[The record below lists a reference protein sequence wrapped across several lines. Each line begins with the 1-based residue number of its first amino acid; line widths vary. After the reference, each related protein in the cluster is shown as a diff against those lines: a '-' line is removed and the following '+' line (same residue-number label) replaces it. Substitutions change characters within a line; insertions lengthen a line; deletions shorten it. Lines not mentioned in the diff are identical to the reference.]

1 MCIRDREIANIESTN
16 IDISGVIDIVLCFRS
31 EDGISSI
38 RSVDL
43 KTEGAESLISE
54 VKHGLLESM
63 GSNDARPNC
72 DAEVKMLR
80 KHRLQMALYHLAL
93 LRTEEERKRFGMPHR
108 EVLPPAILVGLTG
121 RIVEYPKEL
130 LEQAKE
136 DLFKTLERT
145 AIMTL
150 SSEFS
155 LSDLEDL
162 THQPISVCRNCKNFC
177 ETPITKS
184 P

>member
-1 MCIRDREIANIESTN
+1 
-16 IDISGVIDIVLCFRS
+16 
-31 EDGISSI
+31 
-38 RSVDL
+38 
-43 KTEGAESLISE
+43 
-54 VKHGLLESM
+54 
-63 GSNDARPNC
+63 
-72 DAEVKMLR
+72 
-80 KHRLQMALYHLAL
+80 MALYHLAL
-93 LRTEEERKRFGMPHR
+93 LRTEEEKKRVGMPHR
-108 EVLPPAILVGLTG
+108 EVLPPAILVGITG

-136 DLFKTLERT
+136 DLFKPLERT

-162 THQPISVCRNCKNFC
+162 THQPISVCKKCENFC